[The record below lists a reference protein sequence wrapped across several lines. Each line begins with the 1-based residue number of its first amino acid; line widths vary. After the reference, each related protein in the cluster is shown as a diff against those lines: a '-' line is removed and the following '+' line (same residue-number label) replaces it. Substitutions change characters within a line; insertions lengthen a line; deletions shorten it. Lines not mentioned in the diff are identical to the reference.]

1 MMCLN
6 QLISIS
12 LILKQVVCI
21 ISANFL
27 YLFRLLYLC
36 LAKKGVFNFYIS
48 FVFFPP
54 CRFETSYHVFPIF
67 TQTHW
72 HRHKSFAFKN
82 ENTVLHISLKI
93 FSYFYSRDNVLRN
106 FANKLDAMIPF
117 LYEVN
122 FCYYLFV
129 LFILIG

>member
-1 MMCLN
+1 MFKSVNIHFLDFKIGCLYN
-6 QLISIS
+6 FCQLFIS
-12 LILKQVVCI
+12 LSSFV
-21 ISANFL
+21 S
-27 YLFRLLYLC
+27 LFGQ
-36 LAKKGVFNFYIS
+36 KGCFQLYIS

-82 ENTVLHISLKI
+82 ENTILHISLKI